1 MFIVIVRPF
10 FLNIWPKSNE
20 HKIQGGGDFLRNF
33 PSSFVSDLIC
43 NNFPFSFHN
52 FPFSSHNFPFSFVS
66 DLICQP
72 HEEKWWRRNIRSA
85 AKWGRYVYW
94 GNYLFIRNNL
104 PGHVFV
110 YRGELFFLQNYQK
123 TRTQEPI
130 ILLTLWGLP
139 KTCPK
144 EAILGKLVCVI
155 QKYDALWWQWLVCPG
170 SIFSILPNLYF
181 CNFVFLGQS
190 LTCVPRQAKQSLSN
204 SDIPFTFVLLS
215 ASTSRSI
222 HDLKNK
228 QILFVFAKMKYVN
241 TNFQAN
247 HFSYLF

>member
-1 MFIVIVRPF
+1 METEYPIGGQMGTICLLRELSIHPKQFTRACFCLSGGIIFSPKLSEDKDPGANNIVDIMRTS
-10 FLNIWPKSNE
+10 K
-20 HKIQGGGDFLRNF
+20 
-33 PSSFVSDLIC
+33 
-43 NNFPFSFHN
+43 
-52 FPFSSHNFPFSFVS
+52 
-66 DLICQP
+66 
-72 HEEKWWRRNIRSA
+72 
-85 AKWGRYVYW
+85 
-94 GNYLFIRNNL
+94 NL
-104 PGHVFV
+104 PK
-110 YRGELFFLQNYQK
+110 RGNIGQVSSRHPKVRRIVMTMACVPRQN
-123 TRTQEPI
+123 
-130 ILLTLWGLP
+130 
-139 KTCPK
+139 
-144 EAILGKLVCVI
+144 
-155 QKYDALWWQWLVCPG
+155 
-170 SIFSILPNLYF
+170 FSILPNLYF